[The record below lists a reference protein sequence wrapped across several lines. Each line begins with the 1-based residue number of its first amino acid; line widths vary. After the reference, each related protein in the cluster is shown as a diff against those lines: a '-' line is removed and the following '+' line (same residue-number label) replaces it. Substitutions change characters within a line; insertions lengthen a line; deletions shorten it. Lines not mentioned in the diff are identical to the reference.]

1 MQNLFVFSFI
11 VVQLEKGAH
20 KVSEKLYFMKKFLY
34 IRKLLSE
41 NYQIFGR
48 NLVSDTVHKKDHWYI
63 CLNVYHI
70 STV

>member
-1 MQNLFVFSFI
+1 MQDLFFLSFI
-11 VVQLEKGAH
+11 VVQLERGVH

-48 NLVSDTVHKKDHWYI
+48 NLASDKVHK
-63 CLNVYHI
+63 
-70 STV
+70 